1 MNIELADIV
10 SIFSI
15 VFGIIVLITSILTNN
30 LSKNVK
36 SKYNEELKRIEYDKF
51 REYYEKKLLDLN
63 EEVSGNTE
71 KWKDINHLIISG
83 NKNIINENISSN
95 PFENNSFLIK
105 NGLTK
110 ENIEIDKKEVFV
122 LTSFME
128 EHRETYFTI
137 KNTCNELGLN
147 CSKSD
152 ENFIEGDIL
161 RHILKKIVQ
170 SRIIVANVDGRN
182 PNVFYELGIAH
193 ALGKPTIIVAKNK
206 NKIPFDLTT
215 KNIIFYQNTEELQ
228 RGLLIEINKYLL
240 NS

>member
-1 MNIELADIV
+1 MNIELNDLIT
-10 SIFSI
+10 IFSI
-15 VFGIIVLITSILTNN
+15 LITIIALTISMLTAK
-30 LSKNVK
+30 LSKNAA

-51 REYYEKKLLDLN
+51 REYYEKKLLELN
-63 EEVSGNTE
+63 EEVSSNAE

-83 NKNIINENISSN
+83 NKNIINENISSD
-95 PFENNSFLIK
+95 PFGNNSFLIK
-105 NGLTK
+105 NGLNK

-128 EHRETYFTI
+128 EHRETYSII

-170 SRIIVANVDGRN
+170 SRIIIANVDGRN

-215 KNIIFYQNTEELQ
+215 KNIIFYQNKEELQ
-228 RGLLIEINKYLL
+228 KGLLIEINKYLL